1 MAFVVTWEPDYT
13 KNPSKA
19 PGFLKKVP
27 IFGYSRCL
35 SVTSR
40 GLHEAGGDPNLG
52 SRRRRPVSLGVVAQR
67 I

>member
-27 IFGYSRCL
+27 ML
-35 SVTSR
+35 
-40 GLHEAGGDPNLG
+40 D
-52 SRRRRPVSLGVVAQR
+52 SLDMAVASL
-67 I
+67 